1 MPRLKF
7 KIDEFE
13 LGRQIGQGTVGEI
26 FLARQLATGKT
37 VALKILMPSFS
48 QDRLIRSRF
57 VREMQILEKLRHPHI
72 VEVYGSGEV
81 GGRLFYVMEF
91 VDAGSVKE
99 LLANYGLLPWQEV
112 ASIARQ
118 ICSALQYMHNHGII
132 HRDLKPANVFLTR
145 DGEVKLGDFGIARDM
160 QTKDFTDQGI
170 TVGTHAYMSPEQ
182 ITASKSINEKTDLY
196 ALGCVLFEMLTGRPP
211 YQAAHIAEL
220 FDMHLRGEIPRVR
233 DTLPQIPEK
242 LDEIIASLMHKKPE
256 DRPFNARTV
265 QGIMSELLA
274 ADGQAEASTD
284 TGQQMLSERLQFT
297 PVEKPLSWPI
307 AVGLLVAGL
316 AVVVVSVLIQR
327 WVRVDS

>member
-7 KIDEFE
+7 KIEEFE

-145 DGEVKLGDFGIARDM
+145 EGEVKLGDFGIARDM

-220 FDMHLRGEIPRVR
+220 FDMHLRGRIPRVR
-233 DTLPQIPEK
+233 DTLPRIPEQ
-242 LDEIIASLMHKKPE
+242 LDEVIASLMHKKPE
-256 DRPFNARTV
+256 DRPFNARAV
-265 QGIMSELLA
+265 QGIMSELLV

-297 PVEKPLSWPI
+297 PLEKPLSWPI
-307 AVGLLVAGL
+307 AVGLLVAGM